1 MVFDSMR
8 KSITEYQNL
17 IDILQKTWAHFIK
30 SHIEVTE
37 KPCDL
42 DIELDFPV

>member
-1 MVFDSMR
+1 MR

-17 IDILQKTWAHFIK
+17 IDILQKVWARIIK
-30 SHIEVTE
+30 RHIGVTD

-42 DIELDFPV
+42 DIKLDFLV